1 MKGLMRNILYQTKN
15 TCRNTSFLFWV
26 VIYPI
31 VLAAFFYA
39 AFNGMMDIE
48 LEDINVGI
56 VEDNPV
62 GFILDDIDLV
72 NVKIVKEDE
81 IEKKI
86 ENEEIDAFID
96 SDLSLLV
103 KKSGI
108 KQTIVKEVVDQI
120 KQMVKLNRPMNSYD
134 FSIDYTISKNQTAN
148 PMIIIF
154 YSLIAMV
161 STYGLFNGIETVSLI
176 QANLSNIGM
185 RINSTP
191 LNKFSFL
198 TAGIVVALVLNL
210 IANSLLIV
218 FVQFVLKLDI
228 VREIKYS
235 GLFILLGNLF
245 GVLLGVLI
253 GVSNKQKLNIKT
265 MIGIVITLFL
275 AFLSGMMSPDIK
287 IAIESKFPIIGRINP
302 INIISSNLY
311 RVNLLENTRFVNE
324 GMIILSI
331 YCIALFTI
339 SYIFLRRRT
348 YDSI

>member
-1 MKGLMRNILYQTKN
+1 MKGLFRNILYQAKN
-15 TCRNTSFLFWV
+15 SYRDKDFLFWA

-31 VLAAFFYA
+31 ILAGFFYI

-56 VEDNPV
+56 VEDNPIE
-62 GFILDDIDLV
+62 FILEEIDILNLV
-72 NVKIVKEDE
+72 KVMEGE
-81 IEKKI
+81 IEEKI
-86 ENEEIDAFID
+86 ENEEIDVFVD
-96 SDLSLLV
+96 NDLNLLV

-108 KQTIVKEVVDQI
+108 KETVVKEILDQI
-120 KQMVKLNRPMNSYD
+120 KQMVKLNRPMDSYD
-134 FSIDYTISKNQTAN
+134 FSTDYIISNNQQAN